1 MSYGA
6 ILQSQH
12 DMKNNPIGTLGVGA
26 TTSNPIRVEPPDL
39 AISVIKPWED
49 AHEVCKRKIHT

>member
-26 TTSNPIRVEPPDL
+26 TTSHPMRVEPPDL
-39 AISVIKPWED
+39 AISVTKP
-49 AHEVCKRKIHT
+49 